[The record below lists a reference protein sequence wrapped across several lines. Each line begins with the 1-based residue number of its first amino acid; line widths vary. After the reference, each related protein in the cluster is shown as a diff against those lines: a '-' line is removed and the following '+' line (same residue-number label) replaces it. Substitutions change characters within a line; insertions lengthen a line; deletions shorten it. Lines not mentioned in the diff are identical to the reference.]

1 MSLGITEIILILVVI
16 LLLFGAKRIPEIA
29 KALGRAS
36 HEFKKAKEDIEKES
50 KDLLNTAEGHAAAED
65 KKDKSKNG

>member
-16 LLLFGAKRIPEIA
+16 LLIFGAKRIPEIA

-36 HEFKKAKEDIEKES
+36 HEFKKAKNEIEKES
-50 KDLLNTAEGHAAAED
+50 AELINSAEDNAAAQD
-65 KKDKSKNG
+65 KKEEK